1 MPKSSRDQHKILVVG
16 LPPGSSSTDLIKL
29 VKPYGNPLNAHMAVD
44 AEGKER
50 GFGFV
55 QFSDAST
62 QQSAIAAL
70 DKTALAGR
78 TLNVRAVE
86 ERAPGGGSFSG
97 RGGVGGSAAT
107 GKNKGRPCY
116 DFARGMCAR
125 GASCK
130 WAHMAP
136 KRGGNVEVAAA
147 DGEPAAEEA
156 ANSRRPEWQKKRAH
170 AGSDASYA
178 DILSG
183 IPDDYCRKYQL
194 GTCHRGNSCKWKHI
208 VWKGGAG
215 AAAATGA
222 GEASPGSAKRARA
235 AEESARPAGGATAS
249 AAAATTGG
257 NSATAR
263 IGAPLMGGGASA
275 SGGETAAEL
284 RALIKQREGE
294 WRAAHPEHPTKEA
307 VPLEAKRRD
316 VVWKALERK
325 LQRAEEREG
334 TARASE

>member
-1 MPKSSRDQHKILVVG
+1 MKDVAAGGRRNSLDFPLVCVCLCCVTVCGTVAVWRGASPLLARLHRSVQELRHSKMPKSSRDQHKILVVG

-147 DGEPAAEEA
+147 RGE
-156 ANSRRPEWQKKRAH
+156 
-170 AGSDASYA
+170 
-178 DILSG
+178 
-183 IPDDYCRKYQL
+183 
-194 GTCHRGNSCKWKHI
+194 
-208 VWKGGAG
+208 
-215 AAAATGA
+215 
-222 GEASPGSAKRARA
+222 
-235 AEESARPAGGATAS
+235 
-249 AAAATTGG
+249 
-257 NSATAR
+257 
-263 IGAPLMGGGASA
+263 
-275 SGGETAAEL
+275 
-284 RALIKQREGE
+284 
-294 WRAAHPEHPTKEA
+294 
-307 VPLEAKRRD
+307 
-316 VVWKALERK
+316 
-325 LQRAEEREG
+325 
-334 TARASE
+334 